1 MIRSLG
7 LKLAMLAITMG
18 VIFWIRWQPV
28 EPQSLVSESVDNQL
42 LNQNSSLAQGQSQ
55 KTPASQF
62 SGRPIPVTPGA
73 SNPAGV
79 AGNAGPRLV
88 DLNSATRDELESLP
102 GIGAVLAQRVIA
114 YRQSVGRFLAVEDL
128 RAVKGI
134 GSKTFDRIKPL
145 VTVAKGEQ
153 KSKAE
158 KRPS

>member
-7 LKLAMLAITMG
+7 IKLAMLAITMG

-28 EPQSLVSESVDNQL
+28 ELQQHDSGSIDNPSLTLTPSIVEPP
-42 LNQNSSLAQGQSQ
+42 SQ
-55 KTPASQF
+55 TTPARQA
-62 SGRPIPVTPGA
+62 GGGPIAVTPGA

-79 AGNAGPRLV
+79 AGQAGPRLV

-114 YRQSVGRFLAVEDL
+114 YRQSVGRFLAIEDL

-153 KSKAE
+153 KSKVE

>member
-18 VIFWIRWQPV
+18 MVFWIRWQPA
-28 EPQSLVSESVDNQL
+28 EFQRNVSELTSAQSGTVNAPIVD
-42 LNQNSSLAQGQSQ
+42 AQPRGTLTIQ
-55 KTPASQF
+55 TAVGTDAAAPE
-62 SGRPIPVTPGA
+62 A
-73 SNPAGV
+73 SNHIGV
-79 AGNAGPRLV
+79 AGHAGPRLV
-88 DLNSATRDELESLP
+88 ELNSATRDELESLP
-102 GIGAVLAQRVIA
+102 GIGAVLAERVIA

-134 GSKTFDRIKPL
+134 GSKTFDRIKLL

-153 KSKAE
+153 KSKVE

>member
-18 VIFWIRWQPV
+18 VVFWIRWQPT
-28 EPQSLVSESVDNQL
+28 ELQRNDSELTSAQSGTMDSPIVDARPRGT
-42 LNQNSSLAQGQSQ
+42 LAIQTAVGPNAA
-55 KTPASQF
+55 TPE
-62 SGRPIPVTPGA
+62 A
-73 SNPAGV
+73 SNHIGV
-79 AGNAGPRLV
+79 AGKAGPRLV
-88 DLNSATRDELESLP
+88 DLNSATIDELESLP

-128 RAVKGI
+128 REVKGI

-153 KSKAE
+153 KSRAE

>member
-7 LKLAMLAITMG
+7 LKLALLAITMG
-18 VIFWIRWQPV
+18 VVFWIRWQPA
-28 EPQSLVSESVDNQL
+28 ELQRNDSESTSARSGTVNASIVDPQPRGA
-42 LNQNSSLAQGQSQ
+42 LAIQTAVGPNAA
-55 KTPASQF
+55 TPE
-62 SGRPIPVTPGA
+62 A
-73 SNPAGV
+73 SNHIAAAGH
-79 AGNAGPRLV
+79 AGPRLV

-128 RAVKGI
+128 REVKGI
-134 GSKTFDRIKPL
+134 GSKTFDRIKPW

-153 KSKAE
+153 KSKVE